1 MTEKQ
6 LDLRGL
12 ICADRA
18 ERIRAAFAEPG
29 LDALRVVVD
38 DQAKAEHAQSTAAA
52 CGWTAQIQPQG
63 GGFHVLLRPGTNALD
78 AAPAAT
84 ATAAPAAAAAT
95 EPPFGGCPL
104 QVVAYLNSSELGMG
118 DEQLGRILMRAFIK
132 TLKELDPL
140 PERVFFVNSGVRLT
154 TRGSALLGDLR
165 ELEQRGVRLL
175 SCGTCL
181 DYYHLQDALEI
192 GTVTNMYDIAAAL
205 VAADR
210 VLKP

>member
-1 MTEKQ
+1 MPEKQ

-18 ERIRAAFAEPG
+18 EQIRAALAEPG
-29 LDALRVVVD
+29 LDSLRVVVD
-38 DQAKAEHAQSTAAA
+38 DQAKADHAQRTAAA
-52 CGWTAQIQPQG
+52 VGWAAEIQPQSE
-63 GGFHVLLRPGTNALD
+63 GFHVLLRP
-78 AAPAAT
+78 AAT
-84 ATAAPAAAAAT
+84 ASGTFAAGTATVAPAVAPAS
-95 EPPFGGCPL
+95 EPQREGHSL
-104 QVVAYLNSSELGMG
+104 QFVVYLNSSELGVG

-140 PERVFFVNSGVRLT
+140 PKCVFFVNSGVRLT
-154 TRGSALLGDLR
+154 TRGSELLGDLR
-165 ELEQRGVRLL
+165 ELERRGVRLL

-181 DYYHLQDALEI
+181 DYYHLQEALEI

>member
-1 MTEKQ
+1 
-6 LDLRGL
+6 
-12 ICADRA
+12 
-18 ERIRAAFAEPG
+18 
-29 LDALRVVVD
+29 
-38 DQAKAEHAQSTAAA
+38 
-52 CGWTAQIQPQG
+52 
-63 GGFHVLLRPGTNALD
+63 
-78 AAPAAT
+78 
-84 ATAAPAAAAAT
+84 
-95 EPPFGGCPL
+95 
-104 QVVAYLNSSELGMG
+104 
-118 DEQLGRILMRAFIK
+118 
-132 TLKELDPL
+132 LKELDPL